1 MSSNKGIVYDGFSD
15 YWIKNCKNPN
25 ILNNVW
31 TPKFVNAI
39 GDHLF
44 EARLIPLNKEYP
56 EIPKADKFRPIT
68 VLSPMYKWMSLRFY
82 LKIRDYIKNRLD
94 SN

>member
-1 MSSNKGIVYDGFSD
+1 MSNGKGIVYDGFSD
-15 YWIKNCKNPN
+15 SWIKHCKKFDL
-25 ILNNVW
+25 LNNLWSNTV
-31 TPKFVNAI
+31 I
-39 GDHLF
+39 EILGDHLF

-82 LKIRDYIKNRLD
+82 LKVRDYIKNKLD